1 MSRRR
6 RAEHGVDERMRD
18 HVPVGV
24 PGQPARMI
32 ETDTAEDERNSL
44 DERVRVHAQ
53 PDAKLAH
60 PSGSCRALRPSKTVT
75 V

>member
-1 MSRRR
+1 
-6 RAEHGVDERMRD
+6 MRD

-44 DERVRVHAQ
+44 DERMRVHAQ
-53 PDAKLAH
+53 PDPKLAH
-60 PSGSCRALRPSKTVT
+60 PSGSWRALRPSKTVT
-75 V
+75 VE